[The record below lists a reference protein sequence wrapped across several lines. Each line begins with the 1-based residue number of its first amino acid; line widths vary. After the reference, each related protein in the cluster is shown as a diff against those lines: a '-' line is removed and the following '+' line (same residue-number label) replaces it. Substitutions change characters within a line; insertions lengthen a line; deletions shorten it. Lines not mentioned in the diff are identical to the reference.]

1 MAGKI
6 LIIEDDHVL
15 SKAYELILKNDGY
28 KVETAQDGQKGI
40 EKAEAFE
47 PDIILLDL
55 LMPVMDGLQFLE
67 VYNSSNNHPDVKI
80 IVLSNVGDDERVK
93 QSMQLGAYKYLVKA
107 HASPVQL
114 RRVIESLL
122 PSGGKSKKSKA

>member
-1 MAGKI
+1 MKGKI

-15 SKAYELILKNDGY
+15 SSAYGLILSKEGY
-28 KVETAQDGQKGI
+28 TVESAQDGQRGV

-55 LMPVMDGLQFLE
+55 LMPVMDGVQFLE
-67 VYNSSNNHPDVKI
+67 TYNPQKNHPSVKI
-80 IVLSNVGDDERVK
+80 IVLSNVGDDEKVK
-93 QSMQLGAYKYLVKA
+93 EAMGLGAYKYIVKA

-114 RRVIESLL
+114 SRVINSLL
-122 PSGGKSKKSKA
+122 PSAKK

>member
-28 KVETAQDGQKGI
+28 TVETAQDGRKGV

-93 QSMQLGAYKYLVKA
+93 QAMRLGAYKYLVKA

-114 RRVIESLL
+114 RRVIEGLL
-122 PSGGKSKKSKA
+122 PGKSKKPKA